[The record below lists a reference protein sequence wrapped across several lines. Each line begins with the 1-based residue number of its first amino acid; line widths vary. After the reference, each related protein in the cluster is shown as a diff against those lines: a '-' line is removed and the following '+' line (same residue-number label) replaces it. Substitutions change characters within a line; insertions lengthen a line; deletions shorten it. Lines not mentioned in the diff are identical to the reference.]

1 MVHKKDKW
9 HKCPWQGKKKKKK
22 ISLCR
27 CSFRVHT
34 PDWNKNLFSFVLRT
48 GSVVVKGSLNESQ
61 FYRLILIWEL
71 GQSSVQSCFSSL
83 LHLKYDSLIAN
94 MCCVWVAGGNRSAS
108 EAQDKKKKPKQLAC
122 VYTWKK
128 MLLLFFSFRSVG
140 QLVLLMPYHS
150 LKADSDICASRRKNF
165 HLLKELVA
173 GVRGHYNIFLWIMS
187 WIITPIV

>member
-1 MVHKKDKW
+1 MPMAGEKKR
-9 HKCPWQGKKKKKK
+9 KK

-108 EAQDKKKKPKQLAC
+108 EAQDKKKSQNSWL
-122 VYTWKK
+122 VYTLEKK
-128 MLLLFFSFRSVG
+128 CSCCFSP
-140 QLVLLMPYHS
+140 LEVLGS
-150 LKADSDICASRRKNF
+150 LYF
-165 HLLKELVA
+165 
-173 GVRGHYNIFLWIMS
+173 
-187 WIITPIV
+187 